1 MKSHKQTRQYYM
13 AQQEDKNQII
23 NLVRPTAVAEVVAI
37 DEQIEEQIIGNYSL
51 KFGSKLDSMD
61 LW

>member
-1 MKSHKQTRQYYM
+1 M